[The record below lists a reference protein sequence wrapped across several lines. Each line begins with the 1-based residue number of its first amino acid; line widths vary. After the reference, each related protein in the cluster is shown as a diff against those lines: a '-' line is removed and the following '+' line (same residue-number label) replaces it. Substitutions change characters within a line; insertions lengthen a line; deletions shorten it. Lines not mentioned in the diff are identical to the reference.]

1 MEKGIPYLNAN
12 EVYLKMIK
20 FSLSIRKFCM
30 RVLKSWSAI
39 KFNPAQLSLQL
50 PLNTKLYLAHSV
62 QFLLSDSSAKRQ
74 VLIKENL
81 KDSNMHNW
89 IKNVIIKTLDDNH
102 LIDCI
107 FQCVNNLI
115 FAMLW
120 LHRDKEVSLENM
132 LNSQHIEDSSDVI
145 KSCGI
150 HQARWHT
157 LLATEKN
164 GILNR
169 SKKEAT
175 SLISVFLENSQKPQ

>member
-20 FSLSIRKFCM
+20 FFLSIRKFCM
-30 RVLKSWSAI
+30 RALKSWSAI
-39 KFNPAQLSLQL
+39 KLSLAQLSLQL
-50 PLNTKLYLAHSV
+50 PLNIKLYLAHSV

-74 VLIKENL
+74 FLIKENL

-120 LHRDKEVSLENM
+120 LHRDKEGSL
-132 LNSQHIEDSSDVI
+132 
-145 KSCGI
+145 
-150 HQARWHT
+150 
-157 LLATEKN
+157 
-164 GILNR
+164 
-169 SKKEAT
+169 
-175 SLISVFLENSQKPQ
+175 